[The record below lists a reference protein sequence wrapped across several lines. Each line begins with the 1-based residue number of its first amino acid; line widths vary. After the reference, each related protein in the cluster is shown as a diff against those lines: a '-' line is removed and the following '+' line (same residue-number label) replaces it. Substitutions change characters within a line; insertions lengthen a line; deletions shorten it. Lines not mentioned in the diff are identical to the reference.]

1 MDHCTHDETDSN
13 VLSSPNTR
21 TDRSASRG
29 FSLVELLVVVA
40 MLGILAAITV
50 FTVRGT
56 SASGEERACAADEQT
71 VEKAADYYLAQNQ
84 VVVIPATGVGAD
96 RFEQTL
102 VDAQLLESTST
113 YFDLAADGTVTPTGD
128 PCP

>member
-1 MDHCTHDETDSN
+1 MPVHTSNRADS
-13 VLSSPNTR
+13 PG
-21 TDRSASRG
+21 RG

-84 VVVIPATGVGAD
+84 LNVIPASGAGPD

-102 VDAQLLESTST
+102 VDAQLLRSTST
-113 YFDLAADGTVTPTGD
+113 YFDLAEDGTVTPTGD